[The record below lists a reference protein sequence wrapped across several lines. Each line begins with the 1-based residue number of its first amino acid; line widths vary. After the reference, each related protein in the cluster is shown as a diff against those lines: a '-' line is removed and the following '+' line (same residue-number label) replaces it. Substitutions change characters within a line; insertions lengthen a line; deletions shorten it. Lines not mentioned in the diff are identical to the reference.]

1 MFCHKS
7 QTLKRYVI
15 SERSPSNFNSKS
27 KQKIIGNEFKW
38 AQQEPKAKKTSRNTI
53 NSIQKLRGYW
63 CVASRD
69 CVRHRFRVIIKNFL
83 NVTLNFSGN
92 LFFSIKT
99 SRSLPFISTLREKA
113 KKDFFTKTDEEI
125 ERRYLMGLFAQKT
138 SRDIEKIIQEK
149 DYFEKGILKDD
160 EQQK

>member
-1 MFCHKS
+1 
-7 QTLKRYVI
+7 
-15 SERSPSNFNSKS
+15 
-27 KQKIIGNEFKW
+27 
-38 AQQEPKAKKTSRNTI
+38 
-53 NSIQKLRGYW
+53 
-63 CVASRD
+63 
-69 CVRHRFRVIIKNFL
+69 
-83 NVTLNFSGN
+83 VTLNFSGN